1 MKTARTTRTRQMYA
15 PTGNFMDAIVGDA
28 PNRDVRQAPPAGPH
42 DSLPVLRKLCQ
53 WTPHRDG
60 AHGQF
65 DPAKRLRARKWL
77 IHNSYGT

>member
-1 MKTARTTRTRQMYA
+1 MYA

-28 PNRDVRQAPPAGPH
+28 PN
-42 DSLPVLRKLCQ
+42 
-53 WTPHRDG
+53 RDG